1 MLSSGTGPSLCYG
14 HLHHSRLV
22 FPALFPPPKMTKCNR
37 TATKP
42 ASHPEEGPQSHALAH
57 TRGRMRTKQSL
68 SPRISPSSEHCV
80 SDLA

>member
-1 MLSSGTGPSLCYG
+1 MLSSESLTVLWTPPSLQAG
-14 HLHHSRLV
+14 
-22 FPALFPPPKMTKCNR
+22 FPSAVPPPKMTKCNR

-68 SPRISPSSEHCV
+68 SPRVSLSSEHCV